1 MEIKKELSESIV
13 NGEKDDNMEIEEKAR
28 ITGKPED
35 VGAVIP
41 EELSGG
47 KGRISFRWHT
57 NKAKC
62 FINLRRRKKI

>member
-47 KGRISFRWHT
+47 KGRISFR
-57 NKAKC
+57 
-62 FINLRRRKKI
+62 

>member
-1 MEIKKELSESIV
+1 
-13 NGEKDDNMEIEEKAR
+13 MEIEEKAR
-28 ITGKPED
+28 IIGKPED

-62 FINLRRRKKI
+62 FINLRRRKKF

>member
-1 MEIKKELSESIV
+1 MNESIV
-13 NGEKDDNMEIEEKAR
+13 NGEKDDKMEIEEKAR
-28 ITGKPED
+28 IIGKPED

-62 FINLRRRKKI
+62 FINLRRRKKFKDN